1 MSKVKNLIEFSGKCI
16 NNTCL
21 RLHVFFLPLLLTP
34 QVQDIR
40 ARSHARRVALE
51 AAFRSPDGRTFG
63 CFEEQLK
70 PRGATVGDATFAR
83 WRSPSSKAFGSERG
97 SGRAAKCTTKAKR
110 VDPRGSER
118 SLPDEGLSC
127 SKPPEEERRDGA
139 RSVGEHACRT
149 GRRRGESNGP
159 VVWSN
164 EDPQLRRD
172 AKWSG
177 PTIRILYGMY
187 SCNSTKLC
195 RVL

>member
-1 MSKVKNLIEFSGKCI
+1 MC
-16 NNTCL
+16 
-21 RLHVFFLPLLLTP
+21 FFPLLLTP
-34 QVQDIR
+34 QVQDVR

-51 AAFRSPDGRTFG
+51 AAFRAPDGRTFG
-63 CFEEQLK
+63 CSEEQPK

-97 SGRAAKCTTKAKR
+97 SRRMAKSNTKAKR

-118 SLPDEGLSC
+118 SLPDEDLSC
-127 SKPPEEERRDGA
+127 SKPPEEERRGGA
-139 RSVGEHACRT
+139 HSVGERACRR
-149 GRRRGESNGP
+149 GRRRGKSNGP
-159 VVWSN
+159 VVRSS
-164 EDPQLRRD
+164 EDPQSRRD

-177 PTIRILYGMY
+177 PTVRILYGMY